1 MFLFLLHKQLGVTL
15 LSMQLEY
22 VYLYCCLVT
31 MSCLTFVTPR
41 TVARQAPP
49 SMDFPGKDT
58 GVGCH
63 FLLQGIFV
71 AQESNP
77 HLLHWQVDTLPLT
90 HQGSHPQNTAA
101 AAAKSLQLC
110 PTLCDL
116 IDGRQPTRLP
126 RPGILQAR
134 TLEWVAISF
143 STPKIQ
149 KTTKWQK

>member
-1 MFLFLLHKQLGVTL
+1 MSTCISTWQFAHQFSCQWAFEIFLLFVSHEHSLHETLIQCGRMFLFLLHKQLGVTL

-63 FLLQGIFV
+63 FLLQGIFPT
-71 AQESNP
+71 QGWHSR
-77 HLLHWQVDTLPLT
+77 LLHWQVDSLPLAPPGK
-90 HQGSHPQNTAA
+90 HR
-101 AAAKSLQLC
+101 C
-110 PTLCDL
+110 
-116 IDGRQPTRLP
+116 LP
-126 RPGILQAR
+126 L
-134 TLEWVAISF
+134 LETI
-143 STPKIQ
+143 
-149 KTTKWQK
+149 KWRS